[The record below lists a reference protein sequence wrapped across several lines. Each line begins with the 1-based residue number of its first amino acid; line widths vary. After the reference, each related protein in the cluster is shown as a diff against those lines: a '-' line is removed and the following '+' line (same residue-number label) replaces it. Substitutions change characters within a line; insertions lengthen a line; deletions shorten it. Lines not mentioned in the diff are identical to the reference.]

1 MNNKKAYIVY
11 NYDEFNKDYNFI
23 KEYYNINEL
32 MQDFKLNNKKSVYH
46 YIYNNI
52 EDVKLDN
59 LLNHQ
64 YIIIKEII
72 KDI

>member
-11 NYDEFNKDYNFI
+11 NYNEFNKDFNFF
-23 KEYYNINEL
+23 KEYYNIKEL
-32 MQDFKLNNKKSVYH
+32 AQDFNLNNKKSVYN

-52 EDVKLDN
+52 EDVQVNN
-59 LLNHQ
+59 LLNHN
-64 YIIIKEII
+64 YIIIKEIL